1 MLRGKFRGGLGRPHS
16 PVTETDAIVKRS
28 AAAQLRASLVSDALD
43 ALGLRTQCL
52 SASIVPMTPGTRL
65 VGTAFPLESN
75 PVDVAPDI
83 PYQGLLRAL
92 DAVPRGA
99 VVVASSLGREDVAIW
114 GELLSTICVAR
125 GAAGAVCDGNI
136 RDVDLIRSLGF
147 PVFAQGTVPT
157 DINGRLEMA
166 GPAESI
172 KVGGVLVTAAD
183 LVVADDDGVVVV
195 PAAVA
200 DEVVTRALEKRSG
213 ESGFREAVES
223 GLSATDA
230 YAKFG
235 VL

>member
-1 MLRGKFRGGLGRPHS
+1 
-16 PVTETDAIVKRS
+16 
-28 AAAQLRASLVSDALD
+28 
-43 ALGLRTQCL
+43 
-52 SASIVPMTPGTRL
+52 MTSTL
-65 VGTAFPLESN
+65 
-75 PVDVAPDI
+75 I
-83 PYQGLLRAL
+83 P
-92 DAVPRGA
+92 
-99 VVVASSLGREDVAIW
+99 
-114 GELLSTICVAR
+114 
-125 GAAGAVCDGNI
+125 
-136 RDVDLIRSLGF
+136 SLGF

-157 DINGRLEMA
+157 DINGRLEVA

-183 LVVADDDGVVVV
+183 LVVGDDDGVVVV

-200 DEVVTRALEKRSG
+200 DEVVTRALEKGSG